1 MENKNLLLGDI
12 DTRYQKILLKYTKE
26 TKVEACFWKCFLE
39 CCGHWVMDMEN
50 NANIEKENQNAH
62 LLYICTEN
70 ELPEKINGNYIYLI
84 QSLRNENA
92 INLQENMFY
101 LDWENRNSFKKVLPV
116 LDKDHNLAELLDIF
130 LDTCLWEAMWLH
142 SNRFEN
148 IYKWDEKCRHTN
160 FWVEEVVKPAK
171 KAKERLKEIDE
182 KNYSAQYMFWY
193 CEYLESSY
201 TSRELKQWKKL
212 IELRKINISSHAP
225 LNYLSAKLDNLNFGK
240 STYNFLLNIPL
251 EERTNEVVTNVLNY
265 ASYLYGDTDAIKMV
279 NDFFLD
285 WRKKRYR
292 YFTEENIYIP
302 LIY

>member
-1 MENKNLLLGDI
+1 M
-12 DTRYQKILLKYTKE
+12 
-26 TKVEACFWKCFLE
+26 
-39 CCGHWVMDMEN
+39 
-50 NANIEKENQNAH
+50 
-62 LLYICTEN
+62 
-70 ELPEKINGNYIYLI
+70 
-84 QSLRNENA
+84 
-92 INLQENMFY
+92 
-101 LDWENRNSFKKVLPV
+101 
-116 LDKDHNLAELLDIF
+116 
-130 LDTCLWEAMWLH
+130 
-142 SNRFEN
+142 
-148 IYKWDEKCRHTN
+148 
-160 FWVEEVVKPAK
+160 EEVVKPAK